1 MGVVGGRDGLGLAT
15 VIGDGGAAA
24 KDLATVGTPLGSGN
38 GVLAADGLRVVEL
51 GAGGGALGTAEP
63 LPLAV
68 LGLGVEEMLGT
79 LGAFEIALGPGGS
92 PPESGG

>member
-24 KDLATVGTPLGSGN
+24 KDLATVGIFFGSGN
-38 GVLAADGLRVVEL
+38 GVLAVGGERAVEL
-51 GAGGGALGTAEP
+51 GAGGGALGTGKP
-63 LPLAV
+63 LPWAE
-68 LGLGVEEMLGT
+68 LGLGVEET
-79 LGAFEIALGPGGS
+79 LGVPDALEVELGLGGS

>member
-24 KDLATVGTPLGSGN
+24 KDLATVGVPLGSGN
-38 GVLAADGLRVVEL
+38 GVLAVGGERAVEL
-51 GAGGGALGTAEP
+51 GAGGGALGTAGP
-63 LPLAV
+63 LPRAE
-68 LGLGVEEMLGT
+68 LGLGTEET
-79 LGAFEIALGPGGS
+79 LGIPGALEIDPGAGGS